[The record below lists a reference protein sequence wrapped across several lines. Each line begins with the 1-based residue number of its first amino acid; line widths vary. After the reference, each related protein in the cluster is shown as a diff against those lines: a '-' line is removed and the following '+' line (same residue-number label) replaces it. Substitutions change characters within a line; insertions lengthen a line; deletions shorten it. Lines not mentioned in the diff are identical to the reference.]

1 MSMTSAYA
9 DLCAGDGAA
18 RFVVGCFAA
27 DAARRCDPRV
37 ANDHVTEGLV
47 LSYVE
52 EYLDQEQAGL
62 HRLSAYLDGL
72 GVDGDAIDR
81 LSAED
86 LGRIVGTAAA
96 HHALADIEWAA
107 EGFGKRMYADDDPS
121 LDGLALGLASGGTQS
136 HEGGDER

>member
-9 DLCAGDGAA
+9 DLCAGDGAT
-18 RFVVGCFAA
+18 RFVVGYFAA

-37 ANDHVTEGLV
+37 ADDHVTEGLV
-47 LSYVE
+47 LRYVE
-52 EYLDQEQAGL
+52 EYLDQERAGP
-62 HRLSAYLDGL
+62 HRLSAYLDDL
-72 GVDGDAIDR
+72 GVGGDAIDR

-107 EGFGKRMYADDDPS
+107 EEFDRRMYAEDPS

-136 HEGGDER
+136 HEEGDER

>member
-9 DLCAGDGAA
+9 DLCAGDGAT

-52 EYLDQEQAGL
+52 EYLDQEQMGL
-62 HRLSAYLDGL
+62 HHLSAYFDDL
-72 GVDGDAIDR
+72 GVGGDAIDR

-86 LGRIVGTAAA
+86 LGRIVGIAAA
-96 HHALADIEWAA
+96 HHALADIAWAA
-107 EGFGKRMYADDDPS
+107 EEFEKRMYSNDPT
-121 LDGLALGLASGGTQS
+121 LDELAFGLASESPSRTKKGTR
-136 HEGGDER
+136 DE